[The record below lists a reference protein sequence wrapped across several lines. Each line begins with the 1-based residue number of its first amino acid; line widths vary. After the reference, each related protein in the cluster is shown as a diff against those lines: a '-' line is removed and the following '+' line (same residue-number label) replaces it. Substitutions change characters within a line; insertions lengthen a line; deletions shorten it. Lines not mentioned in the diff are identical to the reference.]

1 MTTRESTLKALLRRY
16 EAQLATCPDK
26 ALIALY
32 AREFDE
38 SPPEGYPP
46 TRMINA
52 LLRDFRE
59 RIEAMSTA
67 TLMEYLSPGTFDESN
82 LERDR

>member
-38 SPPEGYPP
+38 TPPDGYPP
-46 TRMINA
+46 ARMINA

-59 RIEAMSTA
+59 RLELMPTA
-67 TLMEYLSPGTFDESN
+67 TLVEYLSPSTFDEAN
-82 LERDR
+82 ETRDR